1 MAILGGAVA
10 KIYDDGVDS
19 GILTDE
25 YHKKNL
31 ETLECFLLGALS
43 VNNFTFTFV
52 AFTINFLHHL
62 TNEESYKLPF
72 ERSLIIV
79 YPIFLCISFA
89 SREYLTT
96 KDIILVT
103 IFAFVSFF
111 ESFFYKEERSVKKF
125 VVRLFTTIFFSY
137 ILYTTSG
144 LSNGIY
150 LVISYILGYFIVST
164 LYQAH
169 YLLDKT
175 MDECIDEFIE
185 GIHEMYTRV
194 LTLGSEV
201 YLFNP
206 ISSTSIWRK

>member
-1 MAILGGAVA
+1 MAILAGAAA

-96 KDIILVT
+96 KDILLLIYIST
-103 IFAFVSFF
+103 FFFF
-111 ESFFYKEERSVKKF
+111 EPFFFEEDRSVKKF
-125 VVRLFTTIFFSY
+125 IFRLCGCIIFLY
-137 ILYTTSG
+137 ILYSITG
-144 LSNGIY
+144 LTNGMY
-150 LVISYILGYFIVST
+150 LIFAYGLGYFIVST
-164 LYQAH
+164 LYQGY
-169 YLLDKT
+169 YLVNKSL
-175 MDECIDEFIE
+175 DECIDEFIE
-185 GIHEMYTRV
+185 GYYEIYTRF
-194 LTLGSEV
+194 LTPDGKM
-201 YLFNP
+201 YIFNAIP
-206 ISSTSIWRK
+206 G